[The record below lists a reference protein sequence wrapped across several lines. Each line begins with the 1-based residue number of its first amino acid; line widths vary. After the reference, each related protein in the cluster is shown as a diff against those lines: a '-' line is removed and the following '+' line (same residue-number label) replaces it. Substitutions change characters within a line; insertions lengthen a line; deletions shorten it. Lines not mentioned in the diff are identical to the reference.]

1 MSHRYLFVS
10 DLDGT
15 LLGDN
20 AALERFADWY
30 GERRHSIALAY
41 SSGRLYES
49 ILEALHSFPLPHP
62 DYIIA
67 GVGTEIRNGLEEALW
82 DEWPAHFTDWDADR
96 VQDVIAR
103 NFDFELQSKQY
114 LTDWKLSYFA
124 YSLTDRDL
132 DEIGAALREAGL
144 NCRIVYSS
152 SQDLD
157 VLPMAAGKGGA
168 AAFLARK
175 EGIDHAHTIG
185 AGDSGNDH
193 CLLKTAGRAIIVANA
208 QPELRSLAGPTI
220 YRARGSH
227 AAGVLEGLQH
237 WLGESSTTR

>member
-15 LLGDN
+15 LLGDTL
-20 AALERFADWY
+20 ALQRFADWY
-30 GERRHSIALAY
+30 GERRGEIALAY

-49 ILEALHSFPLPHP
+49 ILEAMRCFPLPHP
-62 DYIIA
+62 DYIIS
-67 GVGTEIRNGLEEALW
+67 GVGTEIRHGSDDAFW
-82 DEWPAHFTDWDADR
+82 DEWPAQFTDWDADL
-96 VQDVIAR
+96 VQQVIER
-103 NFDFELQSKQY
+103 SFDFELQPKVY
-114 LTDWKLSYFA
+114 LSPWKVSYFA
-124 YSLTDRDL
+124 YSLTDHEL

-144 NCRIVYSS
+144 NCRLVYSS
-152 SQDLD
+152 AQDLD

-193 CLLKTAGRAIIVANA
+193 CLLTTAGRGIVVANA
-208 QPELRSLAGPTI
+208 QLELQSLSGPTI
-220 YRARGSH
+220 YHARRSF

-237 WLGESSTTR
+237 WLG